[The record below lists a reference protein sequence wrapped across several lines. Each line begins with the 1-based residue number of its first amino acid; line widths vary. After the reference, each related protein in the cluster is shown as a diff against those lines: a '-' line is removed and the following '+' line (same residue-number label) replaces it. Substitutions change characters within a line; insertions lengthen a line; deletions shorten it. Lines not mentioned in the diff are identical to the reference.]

1 MSDRDWRLSE
11 ALDIGAWSARLSNS
25 LQFLTRLPLPVA
37 IGNLTLAEAMA
48 AFPLAGAIIG
58 ALTELVAAFLSAT
71 GTTPLLGAS
80 LTLAVSLCLT
90 GALHEDGL
98 ADSADGLGGGAT
110 REQKLEIMRD
120 SHIGTYGT
128 LALVVSCAA
137 KIAAIAAITSALGW
151 ASILV
156 FAATGAVSRATI
168 VWLMATTPAARSEGL
183 SASAGRPSGN
193 SLAWALG
200 LAALFGILFLGKTI
214 GFFDALF
221 ALLAAA
227 AVALALQRLVM
238 RMVGGQTGDI
248 CGALQVTSEIAM
260 LATISASLH

>member
-11 ALDIGAWSARLSNS
+11 ALDIGSWRARLTTS

-37 IGNLTLAEAMA
+37 SGNLTLAETMA

-58 ALTELVAAFLSAT
+58 ALTGLIAAFLYVT
-71 GTTPLLGAS
+71 GTDPLLGAS
-80 LTLAVSLCLT
+80 LTLAVCLLLT

-98 ADSADGLGGGAT
+98 ADTADGFGGGAT
-110 REQKLEIMRD
+110 PERKLDIMRD
-120 SHIGTYGT
+120 SRIGTYGT

-156 FAATGAVSRATI
+156 LAATGAVSRAAI
-168 VWLMATTPAARSEGL
+168 VWLMAMTPPARTDGL
-183 SASAGRPSGN
+183 SASAGRPDDA
-193 SLAWALG
+193 SLFWAFA
-200 LAALFGILFLGKTI
+200 LAALLAVVFLGTTI

-227 AVALALQRLVM
+227 AVALALQRLAM

-248 CGALQVTSEIAM
+248 CGALQVISEIAM
-260 LATISASLH
+260 LAVISASLH